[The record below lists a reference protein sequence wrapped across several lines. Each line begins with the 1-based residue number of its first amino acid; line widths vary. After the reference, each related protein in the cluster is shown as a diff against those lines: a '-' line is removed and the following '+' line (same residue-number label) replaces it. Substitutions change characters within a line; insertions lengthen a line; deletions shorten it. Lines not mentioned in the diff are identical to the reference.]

1 MRYWDRTQTEL
12 TSQGKPLHPSNAGL
26 VSEFLDPGSHGQ
38 RYINVILSGFLPHGF
53 RYKLA
58 ALDFFGE
65 MSGQD
70 LAQEC
75 IIGVA
80 GEA

>member
-1 MRYWDRTQTEL
+1 MRYWGRTQTEL
-12 TSQGKPLHPSNAGL
+12 TSQGKPLHPFNAGL
-26 VSEFLDPGSHGQ
+26 VNESLDPGSHGQ

-58 ALDFFGE
+58 ALDFLGE
-65 MSGQD
+65 MSGQG

-75 IIGVA
+75 IIGVV

>member
-1 MRYWDRTQTEL
+1 M
-12 TSQGKPLHPSNAGL
+12 
-26 VSEFLDPGSHGQ
+26 
-38 RYINVILSGFLPHGF
+38 ILSGFLPHAF

-58 ALDFFGE
+58 ALDFLGE
-65 MSGQD
+65 MSGQG

-75 IIGVA
+75 IIGVV